1 MRNITMITLLLFI
14 LSTAAIAHGQSG
26 HKKNAKIE
34 IEPSDVIEKCLKMN
48 PDQVLDYSFEAS
60 KPLAFNLHYHLLD
73 STIFHVKEET
83 QKRKEIFHPVKGQKV
98 YCMEWRNSGPDSVTL
113 HYKYSVKDK

>member
-1 MRNITMITLLLFI
+1 MRNITLIILILFI
-14 LSTAAIAHGQSG
+14 LPIAAIAHGPAEHNKS
-26 HKKNAKIE
+26 AKVE
-34 IEPSDVIEKCLKMN
+34 IVPDDVIEKCLKLK
-48 PDQVLDYSFEAS
+48 PDQFLDYSFEAS

-113 HYKYSVKDK
+113 DYIYSVKDK

>member
-26 HKKNAKIE
+26 DKKNAKIE
-34 IEPSDVIEKCLKMN
+34 IEPSDGIEKCLKMN

-60 KPLAFNLHYHLLD
+60 KPLAFNLHYHLVGK
-73 STIFHVKEET
+73 TVFHVKKDLSE
-83 QKRKEIFHPVKGQKV
+83 RKEIFHPVKGQKV
-98 YCMEWRNSGPDSVTL
+98 YCMEWKNPGPDSVTL
-113 HYKYSVKDK
+113 DYRYSIKDK